1 MSNIQFSYPQIT
13 SVLSGKTMDIK
24 SGGGSFFELTY
35 TKSGS
40 VIYRYFTP
48 TKLSFNNDSMIIEH
62 SGTNGTKMTAKFKI
76 SQSASAK
83 TGITPTDIYINR
95 LIGDGLEGG
104 KTINGKVVS
113 VNTKDDKNYTIDLTN
128 IVTIPIKT
136 LDKSYSDGGV
146 FPTIT
151 ATSPYKITLTSNTFI
166 TDELV
171 CDEGT
176 DNSTDAAT
184 KTYEAKIAGNVGL
197 SFGLG
202 FLVLTAVVAL
212 ITQKQ
217 GVLQFTGPVSLFN
230 MEGPVDTVVGDKS
243 DNKTLWRKGYVG
255 FYTVAFLLSFS
266 CFMGYGGVL
275 SSGSGST
282 DDLTGL
288 LWTAIVSFLIFVFMV
303 GYKMV
308 VLTKPAVVAAPPAA
322 AP

>member
-62 SGTNGTKMTAKFKI
+62 TGTNGTKMTAKFKI

-104 KTINGKVVS
+104 KTINGKEVS
-113 VNTKDDKNYTIDLTN
+113 VNTVDDKNYTIDLTN

-146 FPTIT
+146 FPTIA

-184 KTYEAKIAGNVGL
+184 KTYEAKVAGNVGL

-217 GVLQFTGPVSLFN
+217 DVLQFTGPVSLFN
-230 MEGPVDTVVGDKS
+230 MEGPVDNGDDK
-243 DNKTLWRKGYVG
+243 KTLWRKGYVG
-255 FYTVAFLLSFS
+255 FYIVAFLLSFS

-275 SSGSGST
+275 TSGSGDKT
-282 DDLTGL
+282 ADLTGL

-303 GYKMV
+303 VYKMV
-308 VLTKPAVVAAPPAA
+308 VLTKPAAAVVQPP
-322 AP
+322 

>member
-1 MSNIQFSYPQIT
+1 MSNIQFSYPQMT
-13 SVLSGKTMDIK
+13 GVLSGKTIDIK

-48 TKLSFNNDSMIIEH
+48 TKLTFNKDSMIIEH
-62 SGTNGTKMTAKFKI
+62 TGTNGTKLTAKFKI

-104 KTINGKVVS
+104 KSMNGKEVS
-113 VNTKDDKNYTIDLTN
+113 VNAKDDKEYTIDLTN

-146 FPTIT
+146 FQTNT
-151 ATSPYKITLTSNTFI
+151 GTSPYKITLTSNTFI
-166 TDELV
+166 TDELI

-184 KTYEAKIAGNVGL
+184 KTYEAKVAGNVGL

-212 ITQKQ
+212 ITANQD
-217 GVLQFTGPVSLFN
+217 VLQFTGSLSLFN
-230 MEGPVDTVVGDKS
+230 NEGPA
-243 DNKTLWRKGYVG
+243 DNNSVWRNGYMG
-255 FYTVAFLLSFS
+255 FYIVAFLLSFS

-308 VLTKPAVVAAPPAA
+308 VLTKPAAAA
-322 AP
+322 APAPAPAPAP